1 MPLSLSPA
9 PLTGS
14 LESSQRRGAYR
25 PFGTVR
31 FLGAYQG
38 LLAGAAALFLAP
50 VLVADTEDAQRWLSE
65 FQPSTLTQTQQLDEM
80 QWFIDAARPFAGME
94 IKVVSETITTN
105 E

>member
-38 LLAGAAALFLAP
+38 LLAGAAALF
-50 VLVADTEDAQRWLSE
+50 
-65 FQPSTLTQTQQLDEM
+65 
-80 QWFIDAARPFAGME
+80 
-94 IKVVSETITTN
+94 
-105 E
+105 